1 MHGPITKILLLKPCT
16 LHLEPFLQSNCE
28 SGVIM
33 NDKHYRLGCDI
44 GGTFTDFVLLN
55 DQTGELTINK
65 CLTTPK
71 DPSDAVEQG
80 IRELEVKVPG
90 FVEKMDEVIHGT
102 TLVINSIIERKGAR
116 TGLITTKGFRDVL
129 ELGRE
134 IRYAPYDIFSEY
146 PKPLVPRQ
154 FRLEVDERVRSDGSI
169 LKPLDPE
176 EAKQVVRTLAAMGVE
191 SIAVCLINSFE
202 NPAHELMIKEI
213 IEKEAPHASVSVS
226 YHVLPQIREY
236 ERTSTTVTNAYV
248 KPLTGSYLARLSG
261 RLESIGCKG
270 KLFIMLSSGGIT
282 SVDTAARFPVRIIE
296 SGPTAAVI
304 AGQYYGKMFDLPDMF
319 CFDMGGTTAKSCLI
333 QRGVAGVVPTFEVGR
348 VQRFMKGSGLTIQ
361 VPVVD
366 LMEIGA
372 GGGSIARVSKLGTLQ
387 VGPESSAADP
397 GPTCYARGG
406 QDPCVTDA
414 DLLLGYLD
422 ENYFLGGE
430 MKLDKEA
437 AKRTVMEKI
446 SKPLGVSFIQAIWGI
461 HDLINET
468 MAAAAKTHIA
478 EKGGNPKIVTVA
490 AFGGAGPVHAYG
502 LAKKLGAPRLIVP
515 PNAGVGSA
523 LGFFTAPRAFDLVRS
538 HKVSLADANFAEIER
553 LFQEL
558 EAQGDKTLKKAGKEE
573 AVRFERSLD
582 MRFVGQGSETNVPVA
597 ERDFMRMKKEE
608 IRKKFDLIYEKLY
621 GRTYPD
627 SAVEFINFKVRASL
641 PERFFKFTKL
651 ARKGQS
657 LKAAIKG
664 QRPAY
669 SGFTKD
675 FIPYTVYDRYK
686 LFPDAKFKGPA
697 IIEEKESTVIV
708 GEDATVS
715 VDHYGFLWVDLKA
728 GERRKAKGARDKMLG
743 ERTKLKAMKPK
754 AKVPKPKVREPK
766 LKAKVTKPKLKV
778 KSSRLKAPSTKGKAK
793 RAIRKSK

>member
-1 MHGPITKILLLKPCT
+1 
-16 LHLEPFLQSNCE
+16 
-28 SGVIM
+28 M
-33 NDKHYRLGCDI
+33 NNKHYRLGCDI

-55 DQTGELTINK
+55 DKTGELTINK

-71 DPSDAVEQG
+71 DPSDAVVQG
-80 IRELEVKVPG
+80 IRELAVKVPG
-90 FVEKMDEVIHGT
+90 FVEKLDEVIHGT
-102 TLVINSIIERKGAR
+102 TLVINAIIERKGAR

-146 PKPLVPRQ
+146 PKPLVPRR
-154 FRLEVDERVRSDGSI
+154 FRFEVDERIRSDGTV
-169 LKPLDPE
+169 LKPPDP
-176 EAKQVVRTLAAMGVE
+176 AQVRSVVRTLADQGME

-202 NPAHELMIKEI
+202 NPAHEFMIRDI
-213 IEKEAPHASVSVS
+213 IEEEAPHISVSIS
-226 YHVLPQIREY
+226 FHVLPQIREY

-248 KPLTGSYLARLSG
+248 KPLTGKYLSRLSG
-261 RLESIGCKG
+261 RLESIGSKG

-282 SVDTAARFPVRIIE
+282 SVETAAEFPVRIIE

-304 AGQYYGKMFDLPDMF
+304 AGQYYGKMFDIPDMF

-333 QRGVAGVVPTFEVGR
+333 QRGVAGVVPAFEVGR

-372 GGGSIARVSKLGTLQ
+372 GGGSIAKVGRLGTLQ
-387 VGPESSAADP
+387 VGPESSGADP
-397 GPTCYARGG
+397 GPICYGRGG

-422 ENYFLGGE
+422 ERYFLGGD

-437 AKRTVMEKI
+437 AKQGVAERI
-446 SKPLGVSFIQAIWGI
+446 AKPLGVGFIQAVWGI

-502 LAKKLGAPRLIVP
+502 LAKKLGAPRLLIP

-538 HKVSLADANFAEIER
+538 HKVSLAEADLKEIEKIFR
-553 LFQEL
+553 DL
-558 EAQGDKTLKKAGKEE
+558 EVQGARNLKKSGKKE
-573 AVRFERSLD
+573 AVRFQRSLD
-582 MRFVGQGSETNVPVA
+582 MRFVGQGAETNVPLPA
-597 ERDFMRMKKEE
+597 GNFTKIKKEDV
-608 IRKKFDLIYEKLY
+608 RRRFDQVYEKLY

-627 SAVEFINFKVRASL
+627 SAVEFINFKVRAGL
-641 PERFFKFTKL
+641 PERLFHFSKKETKGRSL
-651 ARKGQS
+651 RDAVKG
-657 LKAAIKG
+657 K
-664 QRPAY
+664 RPAY
-669 SGFTKD
+669 SGIARD
-675 FIPYTVYDRYK
+675 FIPHTVYDRYK
-686 LFPDAKFKGPA
+686 LLPGATFKGPA
-697 IIEEKESTVIV
+697 VIEEKESTVIV
-708 GEDATVS
+708 GEDASVTV
-715 VDHYGFLWVDLKA
+715 DEYGFLWIDL
-728 GERRKAKGARDKMLG
+728 GSGF
-743 ERTKLKAMKPK
+743 
-754 AKVPKPKVREPK
+754 
-766 LKAKVTKPKLKV
+766 KV
-778 KSSRLKAPSTKGKAK
+778 KR
-793 RAIRKSK
+793 

>member
-1 MHGPITKILLLKPCT
+1 
-16 LHLEPFLQSNCE
+16 
-28 SGVIM
+28 M
-33 NDKHYRLGCDI
+33 NNKFYRLGCDI
-44 GGTFTDFVLLN
+44 GGTFTDFVLLD

-154 FRLEVDERVRSDGSI
+154 YRLEVDERVRSDGTI

-176 EAKQVVRTLAAMGVE
+176 DAKQVVRDLVGMGVE
-191 SIAVCLINSFE
+191 SIAVCLLNSFE

-213 IEKEAPHASVSVS
+213 IEREAPHVSISIS

-248 KPLTGSYLARLSG
+248 KPLTGSYLARLSD

-282 SVDTAARFPVRIIE
+282 SVDTAAQFPVRIIE

-304 AGQYYGKMFDLPDMF
+304 AGQYYGKMFNLPDMF

-372 GGGSIARVSKLGTLQ
+372 GGGSIAKVSKLGTLQ
-387 VGPESSAADP
+387 VGPESSSADP
-397 GPTCYARGG
+397 GPICYARGG

-437 AKRTVMEKI
+437 AKKGVMEKI
-446 SKPLGVSFIQAIWGI
+446 AKPLGVTFVQAIWGI

-502 LAKKLGAPRLIVP
+502 LAKKLGAPRLLVP

-538 HKVSLADANFAEIER
+538 HKVSLADANFAAIEKIFR
-553 LFQEL
+553 EL
-558 EAQGDKTLKKAGKEE
+558 EADGEKTLKKAGKDET
-573 AVRFERSLD
+573 VRFERSLD
-582 MRFVGQGSETNVPVA
+582 MRFVGQGSETNVPLS
-597 ERDFMRMKKEE
+597 EKDFTRQKKEE
-608 IRKKFDLIYEKLY
+608 IRKKFDQIYEKLY

-641 PERFFKFTKL
+641 PERLFKFSKL
-651 ARKGQS
+651 DKKGQS
-657 LKAAIKG
+657 LKAAVKG
-664 QRPAY
+664 QRTAY
-669 SGFTKD
+669 SGMVKD

-686 LFPDAKFKGPA
+686 LFPNAKFKGPA
-697 IIEEKESTVIV
+697 IIEEKESTLIV

-715 VDHYGFLWVDLKA
+715 VDAYGFLWVEFASAQGAKA
-728 GERRKAKGARDKMLG
+728 KAKASKPKVRDVKRKAKPAKTKVQALARKV
-743 ERTKLKAMKPK
+743 KAAKPKPKSAKPK
-754 AKVPKPKVREPK
+754 AKVKSAKS
-766 LKAKVTKPKLKV
+766 KAK
-778 KSSRLKAPSTKGKAK
+778 AGKGKAL
-793 RAIRKSK
+793 RR